1 MTQPLDLEVIARLNR
16 VEGEKLVLIK
26 LNELVGEIN
35 RLEQIIQFLSGDST
49 ETMGNPDDIQ

>member
-1 MTQPLDLEVIARLNR
+1 MTQPLDLQVIASLNR
-16 VEGEKLVLIK
+16 IEGEKLVLIK
-26 LNELVGEIN
+26 LNELIGEIN